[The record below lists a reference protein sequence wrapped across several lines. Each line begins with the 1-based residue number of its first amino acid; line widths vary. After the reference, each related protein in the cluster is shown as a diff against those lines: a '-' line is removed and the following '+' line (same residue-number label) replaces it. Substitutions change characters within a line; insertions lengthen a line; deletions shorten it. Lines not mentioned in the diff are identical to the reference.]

1 MPRPLEDRK
10 GAAKQKKRKDAP
22 GKEPA
27 IGDQTLALPDTILD
41 SPRLK
46 RDHPGLVVIQGAEL
60 GREYRLRRTELIL
73 GRDEKA
79 PIRLLDEKVSRRH
92 ARLELFWDPAHKLQK
107 VMVRDLGST
116 NGTTVN
122 GEPVDRA
129 ELREGDKIRLGDTVL
144 KFVLHDDLD
153 ARFHREIRAR
163 IAYDQLTG
171 LLTKESLC
179 LAMEQEIRRCLKFK
193 LPLAVIMMDLDLFK
207 AVNDRFGHLMGSF
220 VLSQVGI
227 LLREGFRTTDVSAR
241 YGGEEFL
248 AYLSEATAAEARRAA
263 ERIRLAVEEHP
274 FTRVDENGKA
284 TTVRIT
290 LSGGI
295 AELRRNGDT
304 LESLIAAA
312 DAALYRAKDS
322 GRNRI
327 CLA

>member
-1 MPRPLEDRK
+1 MPRGQENRK
-10 GAAKQKKRKDAP
+10 SSPRARKRESREKAT
-22 GKEPA
+22 A
-27 IGDQTLALPDTILD
+27 TGDQTLALPAAVLD

-46 RDHPGLVVIQGAEL
+46 RDHPGLVVIQGSEL
-60 GREYRLRRTELIL
+60 GREYRLRRAQLTL
-73 GRDEKA
+73 GRDEQA
-79 PIRLLDEKVSRRH
+79 PIRIMDEKVSRRH
-92 ARLELFWDPAHKLQK
+92 ARIELFWDPAHKLQK
-107 VMVRDLGST
+107 VVVRDLGST
-116 NGTTVN
+116 NGMTVN

-129 ELREGDKIRLGDTVL
+129 ELREGDKIRLGDTIL
-144 KFVLHDDLD
+144 KFVFHDALD

-179 LAMEQEIRRCLKFK
+179 IAMEPEIKRCLKFK
-193 LPLAVIMMDLDLFK
+193 LPLAVIMMDLDHFK
-207 AVNDRFGHLMGSF
+207 RVNDRFGHLMGSF
-220 VLSQVGI
+220 VLSKVGI
-227 LLREGFRTTDVSAR
+227 LLRDGFRTTDVSAR

-248 AYLSEATAAEARRAA
+248 AYLSEATASEARRAA
-263 ERIRLAVEEHP
+263 ERIRCAVEEHL
-274 FTRVDENGKA
+274 FTRVDENGTE

-295 AELRRNGDT
+295 AELRRHGDS

-312 DAALYRAKDS
+312 DAALYQAKNS

>member
-1 MPRPLEDRK
+1 MPKPQQDRK
-10 GAAKQKKRKDAP
+10 GARQKKREDSR
-22 GKEPA
+22 GRGPA
-27 IGDQTLALPDTILD
+27 AADQTLALPARILD

-60 GREYRLRRTELIL
+60 GREYRLRRAELTL

-92 ARLELFWDPAHKLQK
+92 ARIELFWDPSHQLQK
-107 VMVRDLGST
+107 VVVRDLGST
-116 NGTTVN
+116 NGMTVN

-179 LAMEQEIRRCLKFK
+179 IAMEPEIKRCLKFK
-193 LPLAVIMMDLDLFK
+193 LPLAVIMMDLDHFK
-207 AVNDRFGHLMGSF
+207 LVNDRFGHLMGSF
-220 VLSQVGI
+220 VLSKVGN

-248 AYLSEATAAEARRAA
+248 AYLSESTASEARRAA
-263 ERIRLAVEEHP
+263 ERIRCAVEEHP
-274 FTRVDENGKA
+274 FTRVDENGNV
-284 TTVRIT
+284 TTARIT

-295 AELRRNGDT
+295 AELRRHGGT
-304 LESLIAAA
+304 LESLLTAA
-312 DAALYRAKDS
+312 DAALYQAKNS